1 MSRSPSTLLLVTWF
15 SNAASSDRKSSHT
28 VLFFGSCIPIP
39 DTECIPRTKAS
50 LWGGGGLLCLT
61 SDLSVKREVAQQFTT
76 ACQRR
81 KRSV

>member
-28 VLFFGSCIPIP
+28 ALSFWVVHPHSRHGMHPQNKGISVG
-39 DTECIPRTKAS
+39 R
-50 LWGGGGLLCLT
+50 GGLLCLT

>member
-1 MSRSPSTLLLVTWF
+1 MQLF
-15 SNAASSDRKSSHT
+15 
-28 VLFFGSCIPIP
+28 FFGSCIPIP
-39 DTECIPRTKAS
+39 DMECIPRTKAS

-81 KRSV
+81 KRSVRGCRGAAWGRAQPPAA